1 MGAELF
7 AIYEALAWLLIHTEF
22 MEKRNAV
29 ILSDSLSGLM
39 ALKNEILT
47 NHSHITS
54 KIKSRIKDLADTG
67 MITTIQWIPGH
78 VGIHGNK
85 VVDALAKEAH
95 NFNINRE
102 TIFPLDISEIK
113 THLKEGR
120 NRSWQLIYDQK
131 KDHLHIG
138 SIKRTIKHWD
148 WALHKH
154 RATETTI
161 TRLRIGHCGLRA
173 HLHRFNPSDTQN
185 CNTCNQ
191 PETIDHF
198 LFHCQN
204 HSNERNT

>member
-1 MGAELF
+1 MGAEIF
-7 AIYEALAWLLIHTEF
+7 AIYEALACLLIHTEF

-39 ALKNEILT
+39 ALKNEIST

-113 THLKEGR
+113 T
-120 NRSWQLIYDQK
+120 
-131 KDHLHIG
+131 
-138 SIKRTIKHWD
+138 
-148 WALHKH
+148 
-154 RATETTI
+154 
-161 TRLRIGHCGLRA
+161 
-173 HLHRFNPSDTQN
+173 P
-185 CNTCNQ
+185 
-191 PETIDHF
+191 
-198 LFHCQN
+198 
-204 HSNERNT
+204 